1 VTLRPRA
8 SALALPGPGLDALLG
23 RVSPPGP
30 GLLQVTVAGSQAAEP
45 PGFPA
50 SLISGSGSM
59 PWTAASASPV
69 IHLSWHGQRRI
80 DSLIVRPAR
89 GLPSTPQTVT
99 ITSPDGTRQASI
111 GAGGLVRFP
120 APLTTDRIDV
130 SFPRVRQATV
140 VSDTGQLAT
149 LPVRLSQL
157 SVPALAG
164 LRAVTPGQ
172 QARFSLACGQGPAL
186 TVDGQAYRTAVSGT
200 VGELSGYLPLPVR
213 VCSPG
218 GTLSLGAGRHS
229 LTAAAPGTFAVTDL
243 SLATIAAGPQAV
255 TASGAGPAASRAV
268 IVRGWEPDQRQV
280 GIGPGAA
287 SYLEMHGNFNSG
299 WSATLNGQQLT
310 PVRLDG
316 WQQGFVVPAGPG
328 GTVTL
333 SFRAAATYHL
343 LLAVSLAA
351 AAILLAIAAWS
362 FTRRRRR
369 GDGAGPGSGQASGQV
384 SGQVSGQ
391 AGREAWAPSSV
402 AAGSGPR
409 RAWLG
414 VLGVT
419 ALIFVVG
426 GPVALAVPV
435 LAYLTW
441 RLSRASGRPG
451 PGTWLPWV
459 AFAGMVASGLLSAG
473 RPFGSSLF
481 GSFGGPAQACALVA
495 LAAVLTPAVNVRG
508 PALEGRQPTTT
519 REENR

>member
-1 VTLRPRA
+1 
-8 SALALPGPGLDALLG
+8 
-23 RVSPPGP
+23 
-30 GLLQVTVAGSQAAEP
+30 
-45 PGFPA
+45 
-50 SLISGSGSM
+50 
-59 PWTAASASPV
+59 
-69 IHLSWHGQRRI
+69 
-80 DSLIVRPAR
+80 
-89 GLPSTPQTVT
+89 
-99 ITSPDGTRQASI
+99 
-111 GAGGLVRFP
+111 
-120 APLTTDRIDV
+120 
-130 SFPRVRQATV
+130 VRQATV

-164 LRAVTPGQ
+164 LRAVTPDQ
-172 QARFSLACGQGPAL
+172 RARFSLACGQGPAL

-218 GTLSLGAGRHS
+218 GTLSLGAGRHT

-243 SLATIAAGPQAV
+243 SLASVVPAPQTATASSPGRAV
-255 TASGAGPAASRAV
+255 T
-268 IVRGWEPDQRQV
+268 VRSWEPDQRQV
-280 GIGPGAA
+280 SIGPGAA

-343 LLAVSLAA
+343 VLAVSLAA

-369 GDGAGPGSGQASGQV
+369 GDGTGPGSGQATGQA
-384 SGQVSGQ
+384 SGQ
-391 AGREAWAPSSV
+391 AEREAWAPSSV
-402 AAGSGPR
+402 AADSGPR
-409 RAWLG
+409 HAWLG

-495 LAAVLTPAVNVRG
+495 LAAVLMPAVDVRG
-508 PALEGRQPTTT
+508 PAPEGRQPTTT